1 MSLRPRD
8 ETPRRN
14 APAVPIGVPVV
25 SAASV
30 AVPSLVGL
38 RLDTPT
44 PAPATGM
51 NDDVANVLA
60 RYSQRAEK
68 RPANATPGPA
78 AAGAAQNAAQD
89 AAAQIDAACDAA
101 TKRQAVLQRAAA
113 AAYKPPTASEKLKAE
128 LKLEWSDQVGLCTK
142 PKVRAPGSH
151 VATAKMS
158 GYSAARGTASA
169 ALRAAAQKMEEELQL
184 KTAAQLAAIDET
196 TSAGKKAL
204 RKQYENM
211 FTLLNTQ
218 VLQSSQGQVRFAF
231 PANVSGELILNVRE
245 QLQSMAISSTFG
257 DVPHYKIVNAKA
269 QYEEALATLKQAEE
283 TIVSMS
289 SEELL
294 LLTQFY
300 GYERDLYFCS
310 RVIGQ
315 GGAMYTDAELDAR
328 KEQSREEREDTL
340 KGMFAAYEDEFN
352 GVPVQDIVNTALDK
366 WVDVR
371 ALAEE
376 DPARRGLP
384 NGGYGLRN
392 TAGRRRGG
400 APARAAA
407 AGLAQKPFW
416 RAFDEVDP
424 ENPTTSR
431 LAHLNAATARN
442 VQIQTA
448 KNLGTTYT
456 KYINLKRD
464 LKVLQ
469 DELPNLRNRMS
480 EFEDEFIEVQ
490 RQGAGGIEA
499 DRRRV
504 LVDAVCAAAF
514 YHEPDAEHVDT
525 NPMDG
530 DDDAVELPPEPPGWY
545 PTANPQRD
553 DTLTWCGRLMRKRA
567 FGEDMDADSAAQR
580 VQTKKSRFDG
590 DVTDPYLSCAY
601 EALMWYFGG
610 IEDLDILPRAETV
623 RMSIMKDLGM
633 KQLEREYVNNPSKID
648 PERHRADLSTYFNP
662 WDEDK
667 KRFKE
672 IDELTVE
679 QQRRVMDLGHRM
691 FCMNMDTMIL
701 ATQDAFPNPVLLNRQ
716 ERPVSAPT
724 RPPQDNS
731 SRSHEWQRAVEH
743 LSLAAQ
749 DYVNAACHAGQ
760 HNEMFIRQDG
770 TYADLLPS
778 GDPNSISNLAFAM
791 PGQTLPT
798 GVTPADRAPPF
809 TWPQTIWLSKVFSL
823 VEQLAMQTEGW
834 PGYQGH
840 TKDTL
845 TRALTN
851 MHQALLT
858 NQGLGP
864 VANREYQAINVEGK
878 GNCKMP
884 TPPEHVHNMN
894 ETFPVATAVSKD
906 MGEEQAEYRTLL
918 ETELDQEE
926 HLVQWSIAMEI
937 ETNPHAAAAWVV
949 LLHRLLTARFRLPP
963 NVYDASSV
971 SDATT
976 VDSFDSLSLL
986 WDPEVAKERLQSGAL
1001 ASAGA
1006 VSNAQNTKTLD
1017 RLTSEAT
1024 SDSAVPNEM
1033 GSWILYHPSV
1043 AAFLETPMGEYMM
1056 EVYHLSRFAWYT
1068 RQSRVLECAC
1078 EWGYKQLA
1086 LTKYRTGNKQRDLE
1100 RAALRSN
1107 RYHSALNKVP
1117 IRLTDGS
1124 GVVTAADVY
1133 ESHSLKYA
1141 SNHNRTWRTMAKWAR
1156 STLTA
1161 SRQVANYVD
1170 PGIFKGVVGAVGWAT
1185 GLNLSSQFIL
1195 ASFLTGVGKKYM
1207 PNSLKWMQGNVKD
1220 LAAGLVEL
1228 GVGGAVDVVQG
1239 LSQGTSIVLQG
1250 CKKVLSEKL
1259 DKGLHPYFFLLNA
1272 DRLAKLLADPA
1283 KTVKMLTDMMDA
1295 LAIGTKSSWHWDG
1308 ATRWN
1313 NPLSIA
1319 MQGLAEMLVKVHE
1332 MKVET
1337 RYLNSMAQFLG
1348 VPPEGCEDLTGRAG
1362 PPMEECERTYTWEPQ
1377 TDKKIPVRYKVT
1389 FDQTKGDDG
1398 VFWWYDLSSLATA
1411 LNNVPDDD
1419 IGPSAYV
1426 ANVAKMADSAQNW
1439 ISNEFYEGL
1448 RRTAEAFNKLTDPE
1462 RIGSAASSATRNVV
1476 GHVAKDTYGFA
1487 KGVAKDLAPETVDM
1501 LGRVTDWWSSTS
1513 GISDALKSALSAAQA
1528 KGDAEQMKL
1537 LQDLAREQAREA
1549 QELLDKQNRESDA
1562 YDADDGK
1569 NTEAEKGYKTLS
1581 QKISEALAGVG
1592 FTAGTIALARAG
1604 FGAASSDDLAGAAA
1618 GAAAAAAG
1626 AAAAAAGGGPR
1637 VNPFRGRI

>member
-1 MSLRPRD
+1 MSFRPRD

-14 APAVPIGVPVV
+14 APAVPIGVPVA

-30 AVPSLVGL
+30 AVPSLIGL
-38 RLDTPT
+38 RLDAPTPT
-44 PAPATGM
+44 PATGM
-51 NDDVANVLA
+51 DREMADVLA
-60 RYSQRAEK
+60 RHAPRPEK
-68 RPANATPGPA
+68 RSANATSDPA
-78 AAGAAQNAAQD
+78 AAGEAQNAARN
-89 AAAQIDAACDAA
+89 AAAQIDAACDKA
-101 TKRQAVLQRAAA
+101 TKRQAVLQREAA
-113 AAYKPPTASEKLKAE
+113 AAYTPPTGSEKLKAE
-128 LKLEWSDQVGLCTK
+128 LKLEWSGQVGLCTK

-158 GYSAARGTASA
+158 GYSSARGTPDA
-169 ALRAAAQKMEEELQL
+169 ALRAAAQRMEEELQL
-184 KTAAQLAAIDET
+184 KTAAELAAIDES
-196 TSAGKKAL
+196 TSAGKAAL

-218 VLQSSQGQVRFAF
+218 VLQSSKGQVRFAF

-269 QYEEALATLKQAEE
+269 RYEEALQTVKQAEE
-283 TIVSMS
+283 TIASMS

-315 GGAMYTDAELDAR
+315 TGDRYTDADLDAR
-328 KEQSREEREDTL
+328 KEQSREDREKTL
-340 KGMFAAYEDEFN
+340 KEMFAEYEDEFN

-366 WVDVR
+366 WVDVT
-371 ALAEE
+371 ALAQE
-376 DPARRGLP
+376 DPARRGVP
-384 NGGYGLRN
+384 NGGYALRN
-392 TAGRRRGG
+392 VAGRRRGG

-407 AGLAQKPFW
+407 AGPTQTPFW

-431 LAHLNAATARN
+431 LAHLDAFTARRVQIATAK
-442 VQIQTA
+442 Q
-448 KNLGTTYT
+448 LGETYT
-456 KYINLKRD
+456 KYTNLKRD

-469 DELPNLRNRMS
+469 DGLPDLRNRMH
-480 EFEDEFIEVQ
+480 EFEEEFVEVQ
-490 RQGAGGIEA
+490 RQGAGGEEA

-525 NPMDG
+525 DPMAG
-530 DDDAVELPPEPPGWY
+530 DDDAVKLPLEPPGWY
-545 PTANPQRD
+545 PAADPRRD
-553 DTLTWCGRLMRKRA
+553 ETLTWCGRLMRKRV
-567 FGEDMDADSAAQR
+567 FGDDMDAGSAAQLL
-580 VQTKKSRFDG
+580 QTKKSRFDG
-590 DVTDPYLSCAY
+590 AVTNPYLSCAY

-610 IEDLDILPRAETV
+610 VEDLDILPGAETV
-623 RMSIMKDLGM
+623 RRSIMEDLGM
-633 KQLEREYVNNPSKID
+633 KQLEREYASNPLKID

-662 WDEDK
+662 WNEAK
-667 KRFKE
+667 QRFKTM
-672 IDELTVE
+672 DELTEE

-701 ATQDAFPNPVLLNRQ
+701 ATQDKLPSPVLLNRQ
-716 ERPVSAPT
+716 ERPVSAPS

-731 SRSHEWQRAVEH
+731 SRSNEWQRAVEH

-749 DYVNAACHAGQ
+749 DYVNAACQAGE

-778 GDPNSISNLAFAM
+778 GKPNSISNLAFAM
-791 PGQTLPT
+791 PGQTLPD
-798 GVTPADRAPPF
+798 GAKRQDREPPF

-840 TKDTL
+840 DKDTL
-845 TRALTN
+845 ERALTN
-851 MHQALLT
+851 MHRALLT

-864 VANREYQAINVEGK
+864 VANRQYQAVKVDGK

-884 TPPEHVHNMN
+884 TPPEHVLNMN
-894 ETFPVATAVSKD
+894 EKVPVATAVSDD
-906 MGEEQAEYRTLL
+906 MGDEQDEYRTLL
-918 ETELDQEE
+918 ETALDQQE

-963 NVYDASSV
+963 NVYDASNV
-971 SDATT
+971 ADATT

-986 WDPEVAKERLQSGAL
+986 WDPEVAKEKLQSGAL
-1001 ASAGA
+1001 TSAGA
-1006 VSNAQNTKTLD
+1006 VSDEQNTKTMQ
-1017 RLTSEAT
+1017 RMANEAT

-1086 LTKYRTGNKQRDLE
+1086 LTKYRSGDKQRDLE
-1100 RAALRSN
+1100 RASLRAN

-1117 IRLTDGS
+1117 IRPADGS
-1124 GVVTAADVY
+1124 VVVTAADIY

-1161 SRQVANYVD
+1161 SRQVANFVD
-1170 PGIFKGVVGAVGWAT
+1170 PRIFKGVVGAVGWAT

-1195 ASFLTGVGKKYM
+1195 ASFLTGVGKKYA
-1207 PNSLKWMQGNVKD
+1207 PSSLKWFQGAMKD
-1220 LAAGLVEL
+1220 TAD
-1228 GVGGAVDVVQG
+1228 GVVRMGVDGAIDVVQG

-1250 CKKVLSEKL
+1250 CKKVLSERL
-1259 DKGLHPYFFLLNA
+1259 DKRLHPYFFLLNA

-1283 KTVKMLTDMMDA
+1283 KTATMLTDMMDA
-1295 LAIGTKSSWHWDG
+1295 LAIGAKSAWHWDD

-1319 MQGLAEMLVKVHE
+1319 MQGLAEMLVKVHG
-1332 MKVET
+1332 MQVET
-1337 RYLNSMAQFLG
+1337 RYLNSMAKFLG
-1348 VPPEGCEDLTGRAG
+1348 VPPEECRRPEEFIGPPVPGCEL
-1362 PPMEECERTYTWEPQ
+1362 TYTWQPQ
-1377 TDKKIPVRYKVT
+1377 TDPKVPVRYQVT
-1389 FDQTKGDDG
+1389 FDETKGDDG

-1419 IGPSAYV
+1419 IGPSAYA
-1426 ANVAKMADSAQNW
+1426 ANVLKMASSAQTW
-1439 ISNEFYEGL
+1439 IEDKFYTGL
-1448 RRTAEAFNKLTDPE
+1448 ERTAEAVNKLTDPE
-1462 RIGSAASSATRNVV
+1462 RLGSAASSATRNVV
-1476 GHVAKDTYGFA
+1476 GHVAKDAYGFA
-1487 KGVAKDLAPETVDM
+1487 KGVAKD
-1501 LGRVTDWWSSTS
+1501 WWSTTS
-1513 GISDALKSALSAAQA
+1513 GISDTLKSALSAAQA
-1528 KGDAEQMKL
+1528 KGDTDQVKL
-1537 LQDLAREQAREA
+1537 LQELADEQERKA
-1549 QELLDKQNRESDA
+1549 QELLEKQKNEVDDSG
-1562 YDADDGK
+1562 ADDGK
-1569 NTEAEKGYKTLS
+1569 SEEGEKAWFS
-1581 QKISEALAGVG
+1581 
-1592 FTAGTIALARAG
+1592 AREQI
-1604 FGAASSDDLAGAAA
+1604 GAALLATGVVTQAGLMAARNWLPAAEGAAA
-1618 GAAAAAAG
+1618 RE
-1626 AAAAAAGGGPR
+1626 AAGGRPGSNAFSGQ
-1637 VNPFRGRI
+1637 V